1 MKRGQIT
8 ALAIAVIAVGW
19 IMSGQFPEQSDTTT
33 QTVTQASES
42 SVPSVRVQGSVAQPK
57 IQEISLFGRT
67 EADRSID
74 IRAETDGQ
82 VIELKVREGQLITT
96 GDVVVRLAIDGR
108 DARVRDAES
117 QLNYRKIAYNA
128 AEKLSKDKFLSEVKL
143 AEEQAEL
150 SAAYA
155 ELAIARVELART
167 RIMAPFEGV
176 VGELYVEEGKSVQSG
191 DTIIRIDDLN
201 PIVVVAQITEREV
214 MRAERGQRARVTL
227 ASGKQ
232 YTGVIGYISRTADAL
247 TRTFQVEVA
256 IDNADLGISAGLTAD
271 VVLFTKPAMAHR
283 VTPAVLTLNDQGQ
296 IGIKVVGDDN
306 VVKFHAI
313 EIVADTSD
321 GVWVTGLPHTAR
333 VISVGQEFVLDG
345 QTVNPVHTGS

>member
-155 ELAIARVELART
+155 ELAIARVEL
-167 RIMAPFEGV
+167 G
-176 VGELYVEEGKSVQSG
+176 
-191 DTIIRIDDLN
+191 
-201 PIVVVAQITEREV
+201 
-214 MRAERGQRARVTL
+214 
-227 ASGKQ
+227 
-232 YTGVIGYISRTADAL
+232 IG
-247 TRTFQVEVA
+247 
-256 IDNADLGISAGLTAD
+256 G
-271 VVLFTKPAMAHR
+271 
-283 VTPAVLTLNDQGQ
+283 
-296 IGIKVVGDDN
+296 
-306 VVKFHAI
+306 
-313 EIVADTSD
+313 
-321 GVWVTGLPHTAR
+321 
-333 VISVGQEFVLDG
+333 
-345 QTVNPVHTGS
+345 